1 MVRDDAVRV
10 ADHEQEQPSLLN
22 DCSTHVVKFTMI
34 SLTVTSP
41 HPFPL
46 PLDWQRTGQ
55 QGVDAWSRCSDASQ
69 HQSVD

>member
-41 HPFPL
+41 HPL

-55 QGVDAWSRCSDASQ
+55 QGVDAVTRASIRQ
-69 HQSVD
+69 